1 MYRRLKE
8 KLKKN
13 ITRASKCLN
22 EIFVDEKEIFY
33 TLEKFYLRSFR
44 KIVLPMFLNY
54 IFVYLEEKSIFKETR
69 IIK

>member
-1 MYRRLKE
+1 MLKR
-8 KLKKN
+8 KIKKKFN
-13 ITRASKCLN
+13 TRASKCLN

>member
-1 MYRRLKE
+1 M
-8 KLKKN
+8 
-13 ITRASKCLN
+13 N

-33 TLEKFYLRSFR
+33 TFEKLYLRSFR

>member
-1 MYRRLKE
+1 MLKR
-8 KLKKN
+8 KIKKKYN
-13 ITRASKCLN
+13 TRVSKCLN

>member
-13 ITRASKCLN
+13 ITRASKYLN

>member
-33 TLEKFYLRSFR
+33 TLEKLYLRSFR

-54 IFVYLEEKSIFKETR
+54 IFVYFEEKSIFKETR

>member
-13 ITRASKCLN
+13 IIRASKCLN

>member
-1 MYRRLKE
+1 MLKR
-8 KLKKN
+8 KIKKKYN
-13 ITRASKCLN
+13 TRTSKCLN